1 MIIHRTCAFLRR
13 GRFTAIL
20 LIIVCFATGASAQT
34 SAADFAETLVRA
46 RAASAA
52 RSWADAATLWQR
64 VVESN
69 PVNADFALRLA
80 TALFQGKSYRAA
92 IPAYEKALELGAD
105 FPSSM
110 AYNIACAY
118 ALLGDKEQAVRWLQ
132 KSFEIGFRNLEHAR
146 TDSDLESLHGD
157 PRFQAIVGLPDVSK
171 MSREEGWRS
180 DLALLAREVRR
191 KGYAEG
197 VYRAL
202 PISSFDDSVRKLN
215 DAIPKLSDG
224 QIVVGMMR
232 LLKAV
237 GDGHTGILRP
247 PAQPDYA
254 LALPLRF
261 YLFKEGLFIIGA
273 DPKYKEL
280 LGAQVLRFGDHS
292 VDEVMRALDPVI
304 SRDNDIWPTQIGPY
318 RMRSLPLLNA
328 LGMSPDIHR
337 IPLEIVRQGGERGT
351 VTVEANASY
360 PDIWNE
366 FPKTWLTYAETVGTP
381 LPLYLKNTTSNYW
394 FEYDALTKVI
404 YFQFNRVINDPGES
418 LAAFSERLFR
428 FINEHD
434 VSKLVIDMRWN
445 NGGNTFL
452 SRPLINRI
460 IRSDKVNAPGKLFV
474 IIGRRTFSAA
484 QNTATYFER
493 YTDATFVGEPTGSSP
508 NFVGEETP
516 FTLPYSKIVANVSD
530 LYWESSWPQDHR
542 KWIAPQI
549 YLPPTFASYRANR
562 DPALE
567 AILAFNLPPVRQ

>member
-1 MIIHRTCAFLRR
+1 MVAFAL
-13 GRFTAIL
+13 AL
-20 LIIVCFATGASAQT
+20 LASVGVTSGAQNLNGSAE
-34 SAADFAETLVRA
+34 ETLTQA
-46 RAASAA
+46 RAAYAA
-52 RSWADAATLWQR
+52 SNWAVAAPLWR
-64 VVESN
+64 KVVAAN
-69 PVNADFALRLA
+69 PVNPDYALRLA
-80 TALFQGKSYRAA
+80 TSLFRGQSYRES
-92 IPAYEKALELGAD
+92 IPAYRRAIELGAD
-105 FPSSM
+105 FPSNM

-118 ALLGDKEQAVRWLQ
+118 ALLGDKEQALQWLD
-132 KSFEIGFRNLEHAR
+132 KAFAMGFRNLELAR
-146 TDSDLESLHGD
+146 TDSDLNSLHGD
-157 PRFQAIVGLPDVSK
+157 PRFQNLAGLPDLSR
-171 MSREEGWRS
+171 MSRDEGWRA

-202 PISSFDDSVRKLN
+202 AQKDFDDSVRKLN
-215 DAIPKLSDG
+215 DAIPRLSDG
-224 QIVVGMMR
+224 QVLVGMMR
-232 LLKAV
+232 LLRAV

-247 PAQPDYA
+247 PAQADFA

-261 YLFKEGLFIIGA
+261 YLFTEGLFIIGA

-280 LGAQVLRFGDHS
+280 LGARVVRFGEHS
-292 VDEVMRALDPVI
+292 VDDVMHALDPII
-304 SRDNDIWPTQIGPY
+304 SRDNEIWPSQVGPY

-328 LGMSPDIHR
+328 IGMSPDIHK
-337 IPLEIVRQGGERGT
+337 IPLAIVSPSGDQRT
-351 VTVEANASY
+351 VTVEADASF

-366 FPKTWLTYAETVGTP
+366 FPKTWITYAEALGTP

-394 FEYDALTKVI
+394 FEYDPTSKVI
-404 YFQFNRVINDPGES
+404 YFQFNRVINDPNES
-418 LAAFSERLFR
+418 LAAFSDRLFR

-434 VSKLVIDMRWN
+434 VSKLIIDMRWN

-452 SRPLINRI
+452 SRPLLNRI
-460 IRSDKVNAPGKLFV
+460 IRSDKVDQPGKLFV

-493 YTDATFVGEPTGSSP
+493 YTNAIFVGEPTGSSP

-549 YLPPTFASYRANR
+549 YLPPTFAAYRTNR

-567 AILAFNLPPVRQ
+567 AALSYR